1 MCQFLSIVIT
11 RDRRLLFT
19 EEDSHETIIKRA
31 GLRDDNPYLLFFVR
45 IERTESYTKVDET
58 SIPGWFTLADWQER
72 IDELYARI
80 APARKRYEET
90 CASARKVY
98 SKTCA
103 PAWKIYSE
111 TSAPAWKIYS
121 ETSAPAWKVYDAPA
135 WKVYEETCASTLK
148 RYDETRAPAQKRYV
162 ETRASAWKLYVS
174 HIRTITG
181 YVEK

>member
-31 GLRDDNPYLLFFVR
+31 GLQDFNTHLLHFVR
-45 IERTESYTKVDET
+45 IERVEDCTKVDET
-58 SIPGWFTLADWQER
+58 STPGWFTLADWQER

-103 PAWKIYSE
+103 PAWK
-111 TSAPAWKIYS
+111 
-121 ETSAPAWKVYDAPA
+121 VYD
-135 WKVYEETCASTLK
+135 ETCASARK
-148 RYDETRAPAQKRYV
+148 VYV
-162 ETRASAWKLYVS
+162 ETCALAGLV
-174 HIRTITG
+174 
-181 YVEK
+181 